1 MRYGISELTIVPIRS
16 NDDDKAEMISQVL
29 FGEHFQII
37 ESKKKWS
44 YIKLAHDEYKGW
56 ICNKQWIEISKET
69 YLELDKKEKKFTT
82 NIIDVIQQENNQ
94 LIVMGSIL
102 PFYHKEAVTV
112 GVKKY
117 KFTGT
122 YTNGYTEIDNLINNA
137 QIYLKSPYL
146 WGGRS
151 PFGIDCSGFVQ
162 IVYRLNNIK
171 LPRDAHQ
178 QVEYGTE
185 IISVKSS
192 KKGDLGFFSNKEGNI
207 NHVGI
212 ILENNYIIHASG
224 EVRIDILD
232 EKGILNRDKNIYTH
246 KLEKIKRIIN

>member
-16 NDDDKAEMISQVL
+16 NADDKSEMISQVL

-37 ESKKKWS
+37 ESNKKWS
-44 YIKLAHDEYKGW
+44 YIKLAHDEYNGW

-82 NIIDVIQQENNQ
+82 NIIDVIQQEKNQ

-102 PFYHKEAVTV
+102 PLYHKESVTV
-112 GVKKY
+112 GEKKY

-151 PFGIDCSGFVQ
+151 PFGIDCSE
-162 IVYRLNNIK
+162 
-171 LPRDAHQ
+171 A
-178 QVEYGTE
+178 
-185 IISVKSS
+185 
-192 KKGDLGFFSNKEGNI
+192 
-207 NHVGI
+207 I
-212 ILENNYIIHASG
+212 ILVDYP
-224 EVRIDILD
+224 RRR
-232 EKGILNRDKNIYTH
+232 KKYWF
-246 KLEKIKRIIN
+246 